1 MHADC
6 YCCTSMLLADNT
18 TAHFHLLQ
26 GSIRHTKARQQC
38 QLCCKMFTVLESCT
52 EAWTDLSD
60 DSANVDLSCQ
70 AYNGYPDALLLGNFD
85 GVLDVAWITGG
96 QASEEHQ
103 DLYRSMFLYTEY
115 VPCYPVYLYTCI
127 LVYLYTCILVYYLY
141 TLPYFCKQSC
151 PDRML
156 TITFERQV
164 INVA

>member
-1 MHADC
+1 
-6 YCCTSMLLADNT
+6 
-18 TAHFHLLQ
+18 
-26 GSIRHTKARQQC
+26 
-38 QLCCKMFTVLESCT
+38 MFTVLESCT

-96 QASEEHQ
+96 QASEEHHGQASEEHQ

-127 LVYLYTCILVYYLY
+127 LVHLYTCILPVYS
-141 TLPYFCKQSC
+141 TLLLQAVLP
-151 PDRML
+151 R
-156 TITFERQV
+156 
-164 INVA
+164 

>member
-1 MHADC
+1 
-6 YCCTSMLLADNT
+6 
-18 TAHFHLLQ
+18 
-26 GSIRHTKARQQC
+26 
-38 QLCCKMFTVLESCT
+38 MFTVLESCT

-127 LVYLYTCILVYYLY
+127 LVYYLY